1 MEKIMKWLRIL
12 RHLLNVLDNSPCCHR
27 CGRVLIDYDSEG
39 GWIQYD
45 CDVHGTSFAIKLS
58 KEN

>member
-1 MEKIMKWLRIL
+1 MKWLRIL